1 MSAGATCLTLVVL
14 MIVMGLGCLAICF
27 YQEAEQ
33 LKADQSR
40 DIAELLKQAKA
51 QVDQWVRQDEW
62 RMREQRQRQ
71 LSR

>member
-1 MSAGATCLTLVVL
+1 VSAGVTCLTLVLV
-14 MIVMGLGCLAICF
+14 MIVVGLGCLAICF

-40 DIAELLKQAKA
+40 DIAELLNQAKA

-62 RMREQRQRQ
+62 REQRQRQ